1 MYEYYKLCDTMGD
14 FEISFFF
21 VIILYYLSTFV
32 RCVRT
37 AFFLIIGCFVKE
49 NEFMYIYN
57 GNNFDLLMMMM
68 VVFLMIH

>member
-14 FEISFFF
+14 FEISFFYN
-21 VIILYYLSTFV
+21 IYYLSTFV

-37 AFFLIIGCFVKE
+37 AFFLIIGCFLNE

-57 GNNFDLLMMMM
+57 RNNFDLLIMMMV